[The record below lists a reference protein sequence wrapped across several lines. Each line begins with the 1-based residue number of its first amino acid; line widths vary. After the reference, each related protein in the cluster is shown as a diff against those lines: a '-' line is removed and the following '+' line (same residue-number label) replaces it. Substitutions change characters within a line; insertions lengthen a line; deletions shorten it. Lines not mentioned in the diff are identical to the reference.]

1 MESTMIYLFDRAC
14 NDLKRVIIT
23 FSNEITK
30 AKNDY
35 ESKTNLLQYFSEYC
49 LGLDEIN
56 RDFTIQCKLNEV
68 LMALCDGEV
77 EKTKSH
83 IERLEPFAKE
93 MIPNSVLEFVGL
105 DFKGKKIFNL
115 ANVDRLEYNALVRS
129 IAIAFREGQD
139 VKNQELEKKL
149 YELVTKSEIFKTV
162 ENKMCDDELL
172 DICAE
177 YLKKSRDPE
186 AHMILFLINQA
197 KKA

>member
-1 MESTMIYLFDRAC
+1 MIYLFERAS

-35 ESKTNLLQYFSEYC
+35 ESKKHLLKYFSESC
-49 LGLDEIN
+49 IGLDEIN
-56 RDFTIQCKLNEV
+56 RDSTIRFKLNEV

-77 EKTKSH
+77 ELTKTH
-83 IERLEPFAKE
+83 IERLEPVARE
-93 MIPNSVLEFVGL
+93 MIPHSVLEFVGIA
-105 DFKGKKIFNL
+105 FKGKKIFNL
-115 ANVDRLEYNALVRS
+115 SNVDNREYNALVRS
-129 IAIAFREGQD
+129 IAIAFRDGYD
-139 VKNQELEKKL
+139 VKTKELEEKL
-149 YELVTKSEIFKTV
+149 YALVTKSELLKTV
-162 ENKMCDDELL
+162 DNKMCDDELL

-177 YLKKSRDPE
+177 YLKKKRDPE